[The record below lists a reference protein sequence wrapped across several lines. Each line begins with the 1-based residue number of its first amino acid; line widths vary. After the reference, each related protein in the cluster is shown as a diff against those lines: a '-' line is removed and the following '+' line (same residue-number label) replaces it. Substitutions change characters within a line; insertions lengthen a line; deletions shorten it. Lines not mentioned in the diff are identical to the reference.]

1 MLNLLATTGLTFG
14 VLVLRTGVPSVAL
27 AEGVLYR
34 YHVGMQR
41 LGFVDLYAAVALGGD
56 SWPHESLVVMGHH
69 LRQLARRTL
78 FVPPSPQ
85 AATLGWTTK
94 PSPGPSLQAA
104 ATLLYGL
111 GGSVA
116 QAVGPP
122 RAPRKG
128 KTRRRS

>member
-1 MLNLLATTGLTFG
+1 VWAGAGTDRFDLTVVDLGWDFWPLTSPGSRLGPLAWCIGRPGATFG

-78 FVPPSPQ
+78 LVPPSPQ
-85 AATLGWTTK
+85 PAT
-94 PSPGPSLQAA
+94 
-104 ATLLYGL
+104 
-111 GGSVA
+111 
-116 QAVGPP
+116 
-122 RAPRKG
+122 
-128 KTRRRS
+128 